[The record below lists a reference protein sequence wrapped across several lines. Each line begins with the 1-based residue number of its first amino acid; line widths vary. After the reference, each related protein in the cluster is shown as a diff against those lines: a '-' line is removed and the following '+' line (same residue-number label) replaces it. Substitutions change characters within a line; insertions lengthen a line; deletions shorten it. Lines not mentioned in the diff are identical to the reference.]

1 MFKKCSFSAPIACSG
16 WPFAAFTRIQAGE
29 NLWIMRALQCK
40 RMVKKNGD
48 TWKLSTR
55 WWGWSVCVCQC
66 WALLMPFCSL
76 TRTENPSGPTWSGRT
91 PALPPALRPPPP
103 CARRPPPPARC
114 RPPGRTCAPA
124 AVWRSWTDTCW
135 RWEAGHTFRLFVFL
149 FTLTDRNS
157 SSAQGNRELMK

>member
-1 MFKKCSFSAPIACSG
+1 MQTHGKKKWRHLKTVNA
-16 WPFAAFTRIQAGE
+16 
-29 NLWIMRALQCK
+29 LMRMIGVC
-40 RMVKKNGD
+40 
-48 TWKLSTR
+48 
-55 WWGWSVCVCQC
+55 VCVCQC
-66 WALLMPFCSL
+66 WALLMPSCSL

-124 AVWRSWTDTCW
+124 VVWRSWTDTCW

-157 SSAQGNRELMK
+157 SSAQGNRELMKKDAVLTLPLFLDLGARRKFARNLTQFGDWKQK